1 MTKMSSKEE
10 LEATSKELKDSIEA
24 QFDEMKEK
32 VQKAGKIGLAVGG
45 GLLAVLLV
53 SQLFSS
59 DEKEEEQAEET
70 AKKKKKK
77 KSKVVRQI
85 ARSNFLGNSLK
96 EQAILFAL
104 GLAAKQLKTFITDLN
119 NSNDKEGSE

>member
-10 LEATSKELKDSIEA
+10 LEATSKELKDSIED

-59 DEKEEEQAEET
+59 DEKEQAEET
-70 AKKKKKK
+70 TKKKKKK

>member
-1 MTKMSSKEE
+1 MSSKEE
-10 LEATSKELKDSIEA
+10 LEATSKELKDSIED

-59 DEKEEEQAEET
+59 DEKEQAEET
-70 AKKKKKK
+70 TKKKKKK

>member
-1 MTKMSSKEE
+1 MSSKEE
-10 LEATSKELKDSIEA
+10 LEATSKALKDSIED

-59 DEKEEEQAEET
+59 DEKKEEQAEET
-70 AKKKKKK
+70 TKKKK

>member
-1 MTKMSSKEE
+1 MARVEGDTADVEPYHGDAERYLTGQLPE
-10 LEATSKELKDSIEA
+10 LGPAASR
-24 QFDEMKEK
+24 
-32 VQKAGKIGLAVGG
+32 
-45 GLLAVLLV
+45 
-53 SQLFSS
+53 
-59 DEKEEEQAEET
+59 
-70 AKKKKKK
+70 KKKK